1 LTICH
6 PPHKHDKAAFKPSV
20 RLFSI
25 TAKVRFRGFESNEKV
40 TPMITTDG
48 NNAVASVAYR
58 TNEVIAIYP
67 ITPSSTMAEQADAWS
82 GDGRQNIWGDIP
94 RVVEMQ
100 SEGGAIAT
108 VHGALQTGALSTSFT
123 SSQGLLLMIP
133 TLYKL
138 AGELTPFVLHV
149 AARTVATHAL
159 SIFGDHSDVMAVRQT
174 GCAMLCAGSV
184 QEAQDFALISQTAT
198 LNARVPFIH
207 FFDGFRTSHEINK
220 IVPLSDDTLRQMLPQ
235 AAIDAH
241 RSRALSPDHPVVRGT
256 SANPDTYFQSR
267 EATNPWYDATGQHV
281 IDAMA
286 AFAALTG
293 RHYRPFDYYGHPQ
306 AERVVVVMGS
316 AAGTC
321 EEVIDTLLARGEK
334 VGVLKVRLFRPFSA
348 KYLLDALPDSVRSV
362 AVLDRTKEPG
372 ALAEPLYLDVM
383 TALAEAYSRGE
394 RATLPRVIGGRY
406 GLSSKEFGPDCAL
419 AVFRELAQPQPR
431 PRFTVGIFDDV
442 TGLSLPLSDEILPQ
456 RASLEAL
463 FYGLGSDG
471 SVSATKN
478 NIKIIGNATPLYAQG
493 YFVYDSKK
501 AGGLTVSHLR
511 VSEQPINSA
520 YLVSRADFVGCH
532 QLQFIDKYQM
542 VERLKPGGTFLLNTP
557 YGADEVW
564 SRLPQE
570 VQALLHQRQA
580 RFYIINAAKLA
591 RECRLGAR
599 INTVMQMAFFHLTQ
613 ILPSDVALQQL
624 QDAIARSYSSKG
636 QEIVERNWQALGAT
650 RAALTEIPLQPV
662 DVSSPMR
669 PPVVS
674 DAAPDFVKT
683 VTAAMLAG
691 LGDALPVSAFPPDGT
706 WPVGTTQWE
715 KRNIAEAIPIWQ
727 PDLCTQCNHCVAA
740 CPHSAIRA
748 KVVQPAEMEHAPAS
762 LQSLDVKARDMRGQK
777 YVLQVAPEDCT
788 GCNLCVEVCPAKDRQ
803 NPEIKAINMASRL
816 DNLTAEKDN
825 YDFFLQLP
833 EIDPAQLERIDIR
846 TSQLITPLFEYSG
859 ACSGCGETP
868 YIKLLTQL
876 YGDRLLIANATG
888 CSSIYGGNLPT
899 TPYTTNAEG
908 RGPAW
913 ANSLFEDNAEFGLG
927 FRLTVDQHRARVL
940 RLLNALAPQLPERLV
955 NALQMGDVAPEPR
968 RKQIAELRTLLAN
981 LEGEDARQLAAG
993 ADYLV
998 DKSIWLIGGDGWAYD
1013 IGFGGLD
1020 HVLSL
1025 TENVNVLVLD
1035 TQCYSNTGG
1044 QQSKATPLGAVT
1056 KFGEHGKRKAR
1067 KDLGVSMMMYGHVYV
1082 AQISL
1087 GAQLNQTV
1095 KAIQE
1100 AEAYPGPSLI
1110 IAYSPCEEHGYDLAL
1125 SHDQMKQLT
1134 ATGFW
1139 PLYRFDPRRSAEGK
1153 AALALDSRPPNSSLS
1168 ETLLKEQRFRRLN
1181 AQQPEVASALYQAAE
1196 KELQEKYDFLSLLA
1210 GKAEKSAAE

>member
-1 LTICH
+1 
-6 PPHKHDKAAFKPSV
+6 
-20 RLFSI
+20 
-25 TAKVRFRGFESNEKV
+25 
-40 TPMITTDG
+40 MITTDG

-67 ITPSSTMAEQADAWS
+67 ITPSSTMAEIAGAWS
-82 GDGRQNIWGDIP
+82 GDGKKNLWGDVP
-94 RVVEMQ
+94 TVMEMQ
-100 SEGGAIAT
+100 SEAGAIST

-174 GCAMLCAGSV
+174 GCALLSAASV
-184 QEAQDFALISQTAT
+184 QEAQDFALISQVAS
-198 LNARVPFIH
+198 LNSRVPFIH

-220 IVPLSDDTLRQMLPQ
+220 IAPLSDDTLQQMLPQ
-235 AAIDAH
+235 AQIDAH
-241 RSRALSPDHPVVRGT
+241 RARALTPDRPVIRGT

-267 EATNPWYDATGQHV
+267 EATNPYYDATCQHV
-281 IDAMA
+281 IDAME
-286 AFAALTG
+286 AFSALTG
-293 RHYRPFDYYGHPQ
+293 RAYKPFEYVGHPE
-306 AERVVVVMGS
+306 AERVIVLMGS
-316 AAGTC
+316 GIGTC
-321 EEVIDTLLARGEK
+321 EEVIETLIERGEK
-334 VGVLKVRLFRPFSA
+334 VGVLKVRLYRPFSA
-348 KYLLDALPDSVRSV
+348 KHMLDVLPQSVKTL
-362 AVLDRTKEPG
+362 AVMDRTKEPG
-372 ALAEPLYLDVM
+372 SLAEPLYLDVM

-394 RATLPRVIGGRY
+394 RDSLPKVIGGRY
-406 GLSSKEFGPDCAL
+406 GLSSKEFGPDCVL
-419 AVFRELAQPQPR
+419 SIFDELALSQPR
-431 PRFTVGIFDDV
+431 PRFTVGIYDDV
-442 TGLSLPLSDEILPQ
+442 TGLSLPVNDEQLPQ
-456 RASLEAL
+456 HATLEAL

-478 NIKIIGNATPLYAQG
+478 NIKIIGNSTPLFAQG

-511 VSEQPINSA
+511 VSPQPIKSA
-520 YLVSRADFVGCH
+520 YLVSHAHFVACH
-532 QLQFIDKYQM
+532 QWQFIDLYQM
-542 VERLKPGGTFLLNTP
+542 AERLRPGGIFLLNTP
-557 YGADEVW
+557 FSAQEVW
-564 SRLPQE
+564 ERLPLE
-570 VQALLHQRQA
+570 VQSSLHKNNA
-580 RFYIINAAKLA
+580 RFYIINAAKIA
-591 RECRLGAR
+591 RECQLGAR

-613 ILPSDVALQQL
+613 ILPGDQALKEL
-624 QDAIARSYSSKG
+624 QGAIARSYSSKG
-636 QEIVERNWQALGAT
+636 EELVMRNWQALGAT
-650 RAALTEIPLQPV
+650 LEELVEVPLQAIPEK
-662 DVSSPMR
+662 PRKR
-669 PPVVS
+669 PPIVS

-706 WPVGTTQWE
+706 WPTGTTQWE
-715 KRNIAEAIPIWQ
+715 KRNIAEEVPIWQ

-748 KVVQPAEMEHAPAS
+748 KVVQPEAMEGAPSA
-762 LQSLDVKARDMRGQK
+762 LQSLDVKSRDMRGQK

-803 NPEIKAINMASRL
+803 NPEIKAINMADRIEHL
-816 DNLTAEKDN
+816 EEEKAN
-825 YDFFLQLP
+825 YDFFLKLP
-833 EIDPAQLERIDIR
+833 EIEASQLERIDIR

-888 CSSIYGGNLPT
+888 CSSIYGGNLPS

-927 FRLTVDQHRARVL
+927 FRLTVDQHRRRVT
-940 RLLNALAPQLPERLV
+940 RLIDSLSEHIP
-955 NALQMGDVAPEPR
+955 
-968 RKQIAELRTLLAN
+968 AELLGGLRDETSTPEVKRQHVTELRKILA
-981 LEGEDARQLAAG
+981 EIDSPDAHQLATD

-1056 KFGEHGKRKAR
+1056 KFAEQGKRKSR

-1139 PLYRFDPRRSAEGK
+1139 PLYRFDPRRVEEGK
-1153 AALALDSRPPNSSLS
+1153 AALALDSRPPNSNLT
-1168 ETLLKEQRFRRLN
+1168 ETLNNEQRFRRLN
-1181 AQQPEVASALYQAAE
+1181 AQQPEVATQLYAAAE
-1196 KELQEKYDFLSLLA
+1196 QELQEKYEFLELLA
-1210 GKAEKSAAE
+1210 GKRTNGESE

>member
-1 LTICH
+1 
-6 PPHKHDKAAFKPSV
+6 
-20 RLFSI
+20 
-25 TAKVRFRGFESNEKV
+25 
-40 TPMITTDG
+40 MITIDG
-48 NNAVASVAYR
+48 NGAVASVAFR
-58 TNEVIAIYP
+58 ASEVIAIYP
-67 ITPSSTMAEQADAWS
+67 ITPSSTMAEQADDWS
-82 GDGRQNIWGDIP
+82 GNGVKNVWGDVP

-100 SEGGAIAT
+100 SEAGAIGT

-138 AGELTPFVLHV
+138 AGQLTPFVLHV

-184 QEAQDFALISQTAT
+184 QEAQDFALISHIAT
-198 LNARVPFIH
+198 LKSRVPFIH

-220 IVPLSDDTLRQMLPQ
+220 IVPLSNETMLSLLPQ
-235 AAIDAH
+235 DAIDAH
-241 RSRALSPDHPVVRGT
+241 RARALNPEHPVIRGT

-267 EATNPWYDATGQHV
+267 EATNPWYNAVYEHVQQTMNDFAAATGRQYH
-281 IDAMA
+281 
-286 AFAALTG
+286 
-293 RHYRPFDYYGHPQ
+293 PFDYYGHPQ
-306 AERVVVVMGS
+306 AERVIVLMGS
-316 AAGTC
+316 AIGTC
-321 EEVIDTLLARGEK
+321 EEVVDDLLTRGEK
-334 VGVLKVRLFRPFSA
+334 VGVLKVRLYRPFNASA
-348 KYLLDALPDSVRSV
+348 MLEALPQSVRQV

-383 TALAEAYSRGE
+383 TALAEAFSRGE
-394 RATLPRVIGGRY
+394 RETLPRVIGGRY
-406 GLSSKEFGPDCAL
+406 GLSSKEFGPDCVL
-419 AVFRELAQPQPR
+419 AVFEELRQAKPK
-431 PRFTVGIFDDV
+431 PRFTVGIYDDV
-442 TGLSLPLSDEILPQ
+442 TNLSLPLPENTLPSH
-456 RASLEAL
+456 AKLEAL

-478 NIKIIGNATPLYAQG
+478 NIKIIGNATPWYAQG

-511 VSEQPINSA
+511 VSEKPINSA
-520 YLVSRADFVGCH
+520 YLVDKADFVGCH
-532 QLQFIDKYQM
+532 QLQFIDKYRMAEQ
-542 VERLKPGGTFLLNTP
+542 LKPGGIFLLNTP
-557 YGADEVW
+557 YSAEDVW
-564 SRLPQE
+564 DRLPQE
-570 VQALLHQRQA
+570 VQAELNKKQA
-580 RFYIINAAKLA
+580 RLFIINAQKIA
-591 RECRLGAR
+591 RECQLGAR
-599 INTVMQMAFFHLTQ
+599 INTVMQMAFFHLTG
-613 ILPSDVALQQL
+613 ILPGDSALQQL
-624 QDAIARSYSSKG
+624 QGAIAKSYSSKG
-636 QEIVERNWQALGAT
+636 QELVERNWQAL
-650 RAALTEIPLQPV
+650 ALARESLFAVPLQPV
-662 DVSSPMR
+662 NSQSACR
-669 PPVVS
+669 PPVVA

-691 LGDALPVSAFPPDGT
+691 LGDALPVSALPPDGT
-706 WPVGTTQWE
+706 WPLGTTRWE
-715 KRNIAEAIPIWQ
+715 KRNIAEEIPIWK
-727 PDLCTQCNHCVAA
+727 PELCTQCNHCVAA

-748 KVVQPAEMEHAPAS
+748 KVVSPEALEAAPDA
-762 LQSLDVKARDMRGQK
+762 LQSLDVKSRDMRGQK

-803 NPEIKAINMASRL
+803 DPDIKAINMMSRL
-816 DNLTAEKDN
+816 EHVEEEKVN

-833 EIDPAQLERIDIR
+833 EIDRNQLERIDIR
-846 TSQLITPLFEYSG
+846 TSQLISPLFEYSG

-888 CSSIYGGNLPT
+888 CSSIYGGNLPS
-899 TPYTTNAEG
+899 TPYTTDANG

-927 FRLTVDQHRARVL
+927 FRLTVDQHRARVM
-940 RLLNALAPQLPERLV
+940 RLLDQSADKIP
-955 NALQMGDVAPEPR
+955 
-968 RKQIAELRTLLAN
+968 AELHAELHSDATPEVRREQVARLRQHLAD
-981 LEGEDARQLAAG
+981 ETSADARQLLTD
-993 ADYLV
+993 ADALV
-998 DKSIWLIGGDGWAYD
+998 EKSIWLIGGDGWAYD

-1025 TENVNVLVLD
+1025 TENVNILVLD

-1044 QQSKATPLGAVT
+1044 QASKATPLGAVT

-1125 SHDQMKQLT
+1125 SHDQMRQLT

-1139 PLYRFDPRRSAEGK
+1139 PLYRFDPRRADEGK
-1153 AALALDSRPPNSSLS
+1153 LPLALDSRPPSDALA
-1168 ETLLKEQRFRRLN
+1168 ETLLNEQRFRRLN
-1181 AQQPEVASALYQAAE
+1181 AQQPDVAEQLWKDAAAD
-1196 KELQEKYDFLSLLA
+1196 LQKRYDFLAQMA
-1210 GKAEKSAAE
+1210 GKAD

>member
-1 LTICH
+1 
-6 PPHKHDKAAFKPSV
+6 
-20 RLFSI
+20 
-25 TAKVRFRGFESNEKV
+25 
-40 TPMITTDG
+40 M
-48 NNAVASVAYR
+48 
-58 TNEVIAIYP
+58 
-67 ITPSSTMAEQADAWS
+67 
-82 GDGRQNIWGDIP
+82 
-94 RVVEMQ
+94 
-100 SEGGAIAT
+100 
-108 VHGALQTGALSTSFT
+108 
-123 SSQGLLLMIP
+123 
-133 TLYKL
+133 
-138 AGELTPFVLHV
+138 
-149 AARTVATHAL
+149 
-159 SIFGDHSDVMAVRQT
+159 
-174 GCAMLCAGSV
+174 
-184 QEAQDFALISQTAT
+184 
-198 LNARVPFIH
+198 
-207 FFDGFRTSHEINK
+207 
-220 IVPLSDDTLRQMLPQ
+220 
-235 AAIDAH
+235 
-241 RSRALSPDHPVVRGT
+241 
-256 SANPDTYFQSR
+256 
-267 EATNPWYDATGQHV
+267 
-281 IDAMA
+281 
-286 AFAALTG
+286 
-293 RHYRPFDYYGHPQ
+293 
-306 AERVVVVMGS
+306 
-316 AAGTC
+316 
-321 EEVIDTLLARGEK
+321 
-334 VGVLKVRLFRPFSA
+334 
-348 KYLLDALPDSVRSV
+348 
-362 AVLDRTKEPG
+362 
-372 ALAEPLYLDVM
+372 
-383 TALAEAYSRGE
+383 
-394 RATLPRVIGGRY
+394 IGGRY

-442 TGLSLPLSDEILPQ
+442 SGLSLPLSDETLPP

-478 NIKIIGNATPLYAQG
+478 NIKIIGNGTPLYAQG

-520 YLVSRADFVGCH
+520 YLVSHADFVGCH

-542 VERLKPGGTFLLNTP
+542 VERLKPGGIFLLNTP
-557 YGADEVW
+557 YGAEEAW

-570 VQALLHQRQA
+570 VQALLNQRQA
-580 RFYIINAAKLA
+580 RFYIINAARLA
-591 RECRLGAR
+591 RECQLGAR

-613 ILPSDVALQQL
+613 ILPSEVALQQL
-624 QDAIARSYSSKG
+624 QDAISRSYSSKG

-650 RAALTEIPLQPV
+650 RSALVEIPRRPV
-662 DVSSPMR
+662 DAASPMR

-715 KRNIAEAIPIWQ
+715 KRNIAEQIPIWR

-748 KVVQPAEMEHAPAS
+748 KVVPPGAMEQAPAS

-816 DNLTAEKDN
+816 DNLDAEKAH

-833 EIDPAQLERIDIR
+833 EIDPAQMERIDIR

-927 FRLTVDQHRARVL
+927 FRLTVDQHRIRVL
-940 RLLNALAPQLPERLV
+940 RLLNTLAPQLPEQLV
-955 NALQMGDVAPEPR
+955 NALQMTDIAPEPR
-968 RKQIAELRTLLAN
+968 RQQIAELRTRLALLD
-981 LEGEDARQLAAG
+981 GDDARQLATD

-1067 KDLGVSMMMYGHVYV
+1067 KDLGVSMMMYGHIYV

-1100 AEAYPGPSLI
+1100 AEAIRG
-1110 IAYSPCEEHGYDLAL
+1110 
-1125 SHDQMKQLT
+1125 
-1134 ATGFW
+1134 
-1139 PLYRFDPRRSAEGK
+1139 RR
-1153 AALALDSRPPNSSLS
+1153 
-1168 ETLLKEQRFRRLN
+1168 
-1181 AQQPEVASALYQAAE
+1181 
-1196 KELQEKYDFLSLLA
+1196 
-1210 GKAEKSAAE
+1210 

>member
-1 LTICH
+1 
-6 PPHKHDKAAFKPSV
+6 
-20 RLFSI
+20 
-25 TAKVRFRGFESNEKV
+25 
-40 TPMITTDG
+40 MITTDG

-58 TNEVIAIYP
+58 TSEVIAIYP

-82 GDGRQNIWGDIP
+82 GDGRPNIWGDVP
-94 RVVEMQ
+94 RVMEMQ

-159 SIFGDHSDVMAVRQT
+159 SIFGDHSDVMAIRQT
-174 GCAMLCAGSV
+174 GCAMLCASSV
-184 QEAQDFALISQTAT
+184 QEAQDFALISQTAS
-198 LNARVPFIH
+198 LNSRLPFIH

-235 AAIDAH
+235 EAIDAH

-267 EATNPWYDATGQHV
+267 EATNPWYDSACQHV
-281 IDAMA
+281 IDAMDK
-286 AFAALTG
+286 FAQVTG
-293 RHYRPFDYYGHPQ
+293 RAYQPFEYYGHPQ
-306 AERVVVVMGS
+306 AERVVILMGS
-316 AAGTC
+316 AIGTC
-321 EEVIDTLLARGEK
+321 EEAIDALLTRGEK

-348 KYLLDALPDSVRSV
+348 RHLLSVLPESARKI

-383 TALAEAYSRGE
+383 TALAEAFSRGE
-394 RATLPRVIGGRY
+394 RADMPMVIGGRY

-419 AVFRELAQPQPR
+419 AVFNELQLARPR

-442 TGLSLPLSDEILPQ
+442 TGLSLPLSEETLPP

-478 NIKIIGNATPLYAQG
+478 NIKIIGNSTPMYAQG

-532 QLQFIDKYQM
+532 QLQFIDTYQM
-542 VERLKPGGTFLLNTP
+542 AERLKPGGIFLLNTP
-557 YGADEVW
+557 YGADEAW

-570 VQALLHQRQA
+570 VQAVLQQRQA

-591 RECRLGAR
+591 RECQLGAR
-599 INTVMQMAFFHLTQ
+599 INTVMQMAFFQLTQ
-613 ILPSDVALQQL
+613 ILPGDVALQQL
-624 QDAIARSYSSKG
+624 RDAIARSYSSKG
-636 QEIVERNWQALGAT
+636 QEIVERNWQALDAT
-650 RAALTEIPLQPV
+650 LDALIEIPLQPINAG
-662 DVSSPMR
+662 SPLR

-715 KRNIAEAIPIWQ
+715 KRNIAETIPLWQ

-748 KVVQPAEMEHAPAS
+748 KVVQPQAMELAPAS

-788 GCNLCVEVCPAKDRQ
+788 GCKLCVEVCPAKDRQ
-803 NPEIKAINMASRL
+803 NPDIKAINMASRL
-816 DNLTAEKDN
+816 DNLEVEKQH

-833 EIDPAQLERIDIR
+833 EIDPAQIERIDIR
-846 TSQLITPLFEYSG
+846 TSQLISPLFEYSG

-927 FRLTVDQHRARVL
+927 FRLTVDQHRSRVL
-940 RLLNALAPQLPERLV
+940 RLLNTLAPQLPEPLV
-955 NALQMGDVAPEPR
+955 NALQMIDVAPEPR
-968 RKQIAELRTLLAN
+968 RRQIAELRGLLTQI
-981 LEGEDARQLAAG
+981 EGNDARQLATD

-1139 PLYRFDPRRSAEGK
+1139 PLYRFDPRRADQGK
-1153 AALALDSRPPNSSLS
+1153 PALALDSRPPNSELT

-1181 AQQPEVASALYQAAE
+1181 SQQPEVASALYQAAE
-1196 KELQEKYDFLSLLA
+1196 KELKEKYDFLSMLA
-1210 GKAEKSAAE
+1210 GKTEQSSAE

>member
-1 LTICH
+1 
-6 PPHKHDKAAFKPSV
+6 
-20 RLFSI
+20 
-25 TAKVRFRGFESNEKV
+25 
-40 TPMITTDG
+40 MITTDG
-48 NNAVASVAYR
+48 NNAVASVAFR
-58 TNEVIAIYP
+58 ASEVIAIYP
-67 ITPSSTMAEQADAWS
+67 ITPSSTMAEQADSWS
-82 GDGRQNIWGDIP
+82 GDGRRNIWGDIP

-108 VHGALQTGALSTSFT
+108 VHGALQTGALATSFT

-133 TLYKL
+133 NLYKV
-138 AGELTPFVLHV
+138 AGQLIPFVLHV

-174 GCAMLCAGSV
+174 GCAMLCANSV
-184 QEAQDFALISQTAT
+184 QEAQDFALISHIAT
-198 LNARVPFIH
+198 LNSRVPFIH

-220 IVPLSDDTLRQMLPQ
+220 IVPLSDDTIKSLMPQ
-235 AAIDAH
+235 DAIDAH
-241 RSRALSPDHPVVRGT
+241 RARALTPDHPVIRGT

-267 EATNPWYDATGQHV
+267 EATNPYYQETYQHV
-281 IDAMA
+281 ANAMQ
-286 AFAALTG
+286 AFGEVTG
-293 RHYRPFDYYGHPQ
+293 RHYQPFEYYGHPE
-306 AERVVVVMGS
+306 AERVVILMGS
-316 AAGTC
+316 AIGTC
-321 EEVIDTLLARGEK
+321 EEVVDTLLSRDEK

-348 KYLLDALPDSVRSV
+348 EHLLKVLPSTATRI

-383 TALAEAYSRGE
+383 TALAESFSRGE
-394 RATLPRVIGGRY
+394 RNTLPRVIGGRY

-419 AVFRELAQPQPR
+419 AVFNELKLDNPR

-442 TGLSLPLSDEILPQ
+442 TGLSLPLSDELLPQ
-456 RASLEAL
+456 RTRLEAL

-471 SVSATKN
+471 TVSATKN
-478 NIKIIGNATPLYAQG
+478 NIKIIGNSTPLYAQG

-511 VSEQPINSA
+511 VSDNPINSA
-520 YLVSRADFVGCH
+520 YLISQADFIGCH
-532 QLQFIDKYQM
+532 QWQFIEKYQM
-542 VERLKPGGTFLLNTP
+542 VERLKPGGVFLINTP
-557 YGADEVW
+557 YSADEIW
-564 SRLPQE
+564 HNLPKD

-580 RFYIINAAKLA
+580 KVYIINAAKIA
-591 RECRLGAR
+591 RECKLGAR
-599 INTVMQMAFFHLTQ
+599 INTVMQMAFFHLTNV
-613 ILPSDVALQQL
+613 LPSDDALKLL
-624 QDAIARSYSSKG
+624 QDAITRSYSSKG
-636 QEIVERNWQALGAT
+636 NEIVERNWQALAVSRT
-650 RAALTEIPLQPV
+650 ALTAIPLQPI
-662 DVSSPMR
+662 DDTSAMR

-674 DAAPDFVKT
+674 DEAPDFVKT

-706 WPVGTTQWE
+706 WPTGTTRWE
-715 KRNIAEAIPIWQ
+715 KRNIAEEIPIWEA
-727 PDLCTQCNHCVAA
+727 PLCTQCNHCVAA

-748 KVVQPAEMEHAPAS
+748 KVVSPDEMENAPES
-762 LQSLDVKARDMRGQK
+762 LNSLDVKARDMRGQK

-803 NPEIKAINMASRL
+803 NPEIKAINMKPRL
-816 DNLTAEKDN
+816 EHLAEEKAN
-825 YDFFLQLP
+825 FDFFLELP
-833 EIDPAQLERIDIR
+833 EIERSKIERIDIR
-846 TSQLITPLFEYSG
+846 TSQLISPLFEYSG

-899 TPYTTNAEG
+899 TPYTTNADG

-927 FRLTVDQHRARVL
+927 FRLTIDQHRQRVN
-940 RLLNALAPQLPERLV
+940 RLLDSLAEQLPPELLNELHQPDLPIEERRIQV
-955 NALQMGDVAPEPR
+955 E
-968 RKQIAELRTLLAN
+968 KLRTELQKIDS
-981 LEGEDARQLAAG
+981 GDARQLITD

-998 DKSIWLIGGDGWAYD
+998 DKSVWLIGGDGWAYD

-1025 TENVNVLVLD
+1025 TENINVLVLD

-1110 IAYSPCEEHGYDLAL
+1110 IAYSPCEEHGYDLAY
-1125 SHDQMKQLT
+1125 SHEQMKQLT

-1139 PLYRFDPRRSAEGK
+1139 PLYRFDPRRSDEGK
-1153 AALALDSRPPNSSLS
+1153 LPLALDSRPPSIDLAD
-1168 ETLLKEQRFRRLN
+1168 TLLKEQRFRRLN
-1181 AQQPEVASALYQAAE
+1181 TQEPEVAQQLYRDAAADLKKRFE
-1196 KELQEKYDFLSLLA
+1196 FLSQMA
-1210 GKAEKSAAE
+1210 GKPITDSDE

>member
-1 LTICH
+1 
-6 PPHKHDKAAFKPSV
+6 
-20 RLFSI
+20 
-25 TAKVRFRGFESNEKV
+25 
-40 TPMITTDG
+40 MITTDG
-48 NNAVASVAYR
+48 NGAVASVAFR
-58 TNEVIAIYP
+58 ASEVIAIYP
-67 ITPSSTMAEQADAWS
+67 ITPSSTMAEQADAWA
-82 GDGRQNIWGDIP
+82 GNGLKNVWGDTP

-100 SEGGAIAT
+100 SEAGAIAA

-138 AGELTPFVLHV
+138 AGQLTPFVLHV

-174 GCAMLCAGSV
+174 GCALLAAGSV
-184 QEAQDFALISQTAT
+184 QEAQDFALISHMAT
-198 LNARVPFIH
+198 LKSRVPFIH

-220 IVPLSDDTLRQMLPQ
+220 ITPIADDTLLNLLPQ
-235 AAIDAH
+235 ADIDAH
-241 RSRALSPDHPVVRGT
+241 RARALNPEHPAIRGT

-267 EATNPWYDATGQHV
+267 EATNPWYDAVYSHV
-281 IDAMA
+281 EQAMDD
-286 AFAALTG
+286 FAAATG
-293 RHYRPFDYYGHPQ
+293 RRYRPFEYYGHPQ
-306 AERVVVVMGS
+306 AERVIVLMGS
-316 AAGTC
+316 AIGTC
-321 EEVIDTLLARGEK
+321 EEVVDELLIRGEK
-334 VGVLKVRLFRPFSA
+334 VGVLKVRLYRPFSA
-348 KYLLDALPDSVRSV
+348 AHLLQALPASAKSV

-383 TALAEAYSRGE
+383 AALAEAVSRGE
-394 RATLPRVIGGRY
+394 RDALPKVIGGRY
-406 GLSSKEFGPDCAL
+406 GLSSKEFGPECAL
-419 AVFRELAQPQPR
+419 AVFKELAAAQPK
-431 PRFTVGIFDDV
+431 PRFTVGIYDDV
-442 TGLSLPLSDEILPQ
+442 THLSLPLPENTLPSTA
-456 RASLEAL
+456 RLEAL

-478 NIKIIGNATPLYAQG
+478 NIKIIGNATPWYAQG

-511 VSEQPINSA
+511 VSEQPIRSA
-520 YLVSRADFVGCH
+520 YLVSQADFVGCH

-542 VERLKPGGTFLLNTP
+542 AERLKPGGTFLLNTP
-557 YGADEVW
+557 YSADEVW

-570 VQALLHQRQA
+570 VQATLNQKQA
-580 RFYIINAAKLA
+580 RFFVVNAAKIA
-591 RECRLGAR
+591 RECGLGAR
-599 INTVMQMAFFHLTQ
+599 INTVMQMAFFELTQ
-613 ILPSDVALQQL
+613 VLPDGSALTALQN
-624 QDAIARSYSSKG
+624 AIANSYSSKG
-636 QEIVERNWQALGAT
+636 QELVERNWQAL
-650 RAALTEIPLQPV
+650 ALARESLAEVALRPV
-662 DVSSPMR
+662 DVASHPR
-669 PPVVS
+669 PPIVS

-691 LGDALPVSAFPPDGT
+691 LGDALPVSALPPDGT
-706 WPVGTTQWE
+706 WPVGTTRWE
-715 KRNIAEAIPIWQ
+715 KRNIAEAIPVWKEA
-727 PDLCTQCNHCVAA
+727 LCTQCNHCVAA

-748 KVVQPAEMEHAPAS
+748 KVVAPEAMADAPAS
-762 LQSLDVKARDMRGQK
+762 LHALDVKSRDMRGQK

-803 NPEIKAINMASRL
+803 NPDIKAINMLSRL
-816 DNLTAEKDN
+816 EHVEEEMVN
-825 YDFFLQLP
+825 YDYFLALP
-833 EIDPAQLERIDIR
+833 EMERSALERIDIR
-846 TSQLITPLFEYSG
+846 TSQLLTPLFEYSG

-876 YGDRLLIANATG
+876 YGDRMLIANATG
-888 CSSIYGGNLPT
+888 CSSIYGGNLPS
-899 TPYTTNAEG
+899 TPYTTDASG

-927 FRLTVDQHRARVL
+927 FRLSVDQHRRRAM
-940 RLLNALAPQLPERLV
+940 RLLERFADRLP
-955 NALQMGDVAPEPR
+955 
-968 RKQIAELRTLLAN
+968 AELNDALRAEATPELRREQVAALRQHLAGVKGAEELLT
-981 LEGEDARQLAAG
+981 DADA
-993 ADYLV
+993 LV
-998 DKSIWLIGGDGWAYD
+998 EKSIWLIGGDGWAYD

-1020 HVLSL
+1020 HVMSL
-1025 TENVNVLVLD
+1025 TENVNILVLD

-1044 QQSKATPLGAVT
+1044 QASKATPLGAVT

-1125 SHDQMKQLT
+1125 SHDQMRQLT

-1139 PLYRFDPRRSAEGK
+1139 PLFRFDPRREEEGK
-1153 AALALDSRPPNSSLS
+1153 VPMVLDSRPPSDALAD
-1168 ETLLKEQRFRRLN
+1168 TLMKEQRFRRLN
-1181 AQQPEVASALYQAAE
+1181 AQQPEVAEQLWKDAAQD
-1196 KELQEKYDFLSLLA
+1196 LQKRYDFLALLA
-1210 GKAEKSAAE
+1210 GKAEKAAAD

>member
-1 LTICH
+1 
-6 PPHKHDKAAFKPSV
+6 
-20 RLFSI
+20 
-25 TAKVRFRGFESNEKV
+25 
-40 TPMITTDG
+40 MITIDG
-48 NNAVASVAYR
+48 NGAVASVAFR
-58 TNEVIAIYP
+58 ASEVIAIYP
-67 ITPSSTMAEQADAWS
+67 ITPSSTMAEQADDWS
-82 GDGRQNIWGDIP
+82 GNGVKNVWGDVP

-100 SEGGAIAT
+100 SEAGAIGT

-138 AGELTPFVLHV
+138 AGQLTPFVLHV

-184 QEAQDFALISQTAT
+184 QEAQDFALISHIAT
-198 LNARVPFIH
+198 LKSRVPFIH

-220 IVPLSDDTLRQMLPQ
+220 IVPLSNETMLSLLPQ
-235 AAIDAH
+235 DAIDAH
-241 RSRALSPDHPVVRGT
+241 RARALNPEHPVIRGT

-267 EATNPWYDATGQHV
+267 EATNPWYNAVYEHVQQTMNDFAAATGRQYH
-281 IDAMA
+281 
-286 AFAALTG
+286 
-293 RHYRPFDYYGHPQ
+293 PFDYYGHPQ
-306 AERVVVVMGS
+306 AERVIVLMGS
-316 AAGTC
+316 AIGTC
-321 EEVIDTLLARGEK
+321 EEVVDDLLTRGEK
-334 VGVLKVRLFRPFSA
+334 VGVLKVRLYRPFNASA
-348 KYLLDALPDSVRSV
+348 MLEALPQSVRQV

-383 TALAEAYSRGE
+383 TALAEAFSRGE
-394 RATLPRVIGGRY
+394 RETLPRVIGGRY
-406 GLSSKEFGPDCAL
+406 GLSSKEFGPDCVL
-419 AVFRELAQPQPR
+419 AVFEELRQAKPK
-431 PRFTVGIFDDV
+431 PRFTVGIYDDV
-442 TGLSLPLSDEILPQ
+442 TNLSLPLPENTLPSH
-456 RASLEAL
+456 AKLEAL

-478 NIKIIGNATPLYAQG
+478 NIKIIGNATPWYAQG

-511 VSEQPINSA
+511 VSEKPINSA
-520 YLVSRADFVGCH
+520 YLVDKADFVGCH
-532 QLQFIDKYQM
+532 QLQFIDKYRMAEQ
-542 VERLKPGGTFLLNTP
+542 LKPGGIFLLNTP
-557 YGADEVW
+557 YSAEDVW
-564 SRLPQE
+564 DRLPQE
-570 VQALLHQRQA
+570 VQAELNKKQA
-580 RFYIINAAKLA
+580 RLFIINAQKIA
-591 RECRLGAR
+591 RECQLGAR
-599 INTVMQMAFFHLTQ
+599 INTVMQMAFFHLTG
-613 ILPSDVALQQL
+613 ILPGDSALQQL
-624 QDAIARSYSSKG
+624 QGAIAKSYSSKG
-636 QEIVERNWQALGAT
+636 QELVERNWQAL
-650 RAALTEIPLQPV
+650 ALARESLFAVPLQPV
-662 DVSSPMR
+662 NGQSACR
-669 PPVVS
+669 PPVVA

-691 LGDALPVSAFPPDGT
+691 LGDALPVSALPPDGT
-706 WPVGTTQWE
+706 WPLGTTRWE
-715 KRNIAEAIPIWQ
+715 KRNIAEEIPIWK
-727 PDLCTQCNHCVAA
+727 PELCTQCNHCVAA

-748 KVVQPAEMEHAPAS
+748 KVVSPEALEAAPDA
-762 LQSLDVKARDMRGQK
+762 LQSLDVKSRDMRGQK

-803 NPEIKAINMASRL
+803 DPDIKAINMMSRL
-816 DNLTAEKDN
+816 EHVEEEKVN

-833 EIDPAQLERIDIR
+833 EIDRNQLERIDIR
-846 TSQLITPLFEYSG
+846 TSQLISPLFEYSG

-888 CSSIYGGNLPT
+888 CSSIYGGNLPS
-899 TPYTTNAEG
+899 TPYTTDANG

-927 FRLTVDQHRARVL
+927 FRLTVDQHRARVM
-940 RLLNALAPQLPERLV
+940 RLLDQFADKIP
-955 NALQMGDVAPEPR
+955 
-968 RKQIAELRTLLAN
+968 AELHAELHSDATPEVRREQVARLRQHLAN
-981 LEGEDARQLAAG
+981 ETSADARQLLTD
-993 ADYLV
+993 ADALV
-998 DKSIWLIGGDGWAYD
+998 EKSIWLIGGDGWAYD

-1025 TENVNVLVLD
+1025 TENVNILVLD

-1044 QQSKATPLGAVT
+1044 QASKATPLGAVT

-1100 AEAYPGPSLI
+1100 AETYPGPSLI

-1125 SHDQMKQLT
+1125 SHDQMRQLT

-1139 PLYRFDPRRSAEGK
+1139 PLYRFDPRRADEGK
-1153 AALALDSRPPNSSLS
+1153 LPLALDSRPPSDALA
-1168 ETLLKEQRFRRLN
+1168 ETLLNEQRFRRLN
-1181 AQQPEVASALYQAAE
+1181 AQQPDVAEQLWKDAAAD
-1196 KELQEKYDFLSLLA
+1196 LQKRYDFLAQMA
-1210 GKAEKSAAE
+1210 GKAD

>member
-1 LTICH
+1 
-6 PPHKHDKAAFKPSV
+6 
-20 RLFSI
+20 
-25 TAKVRFRGFESNEKV
+25 
-40 TPMITTDG
+40 MITTDG

-82 GDGRQNIWGDIP
+82 GDRRKNIWGDVP

-174 GCAMLCAGSV
+174 GCAMLCASSV
-184 QEAQDFALISQTAT
+184 QEAQDFALIAQTAT
-198 LNARVPFIH
+198 LNSRIPFIH

-220 IVPLSDDTLRQMLPQ
+220 IAPLSDDTLRQMLPQ
-235 AAIDAH
+235 KAIDAH
-241 RSRALSPDHPVVRGT
+241 RGRALSPERPVVRGT
-256 SANPDTYFQSR
+256 SANPDTYFQAR
-267 EATNPWYDATGQHV
+267 EATNPWYSQTREHV
-281 IDAMA
+281 GNAMQK
-286 AFAALTG
+286 FAELTG
-293 RHYRPFDYYGHPQ
+293 RHYQPFDYYGHPQ
-306 AERVVVVMGS
+306 AERVVVLMGS
-316 AAGTC
+316 AIGTC
-321 EEVIDTLLARGEK
+321 EEAIDILLARGEK
-334 VGVLKVRLFRPFSA
+334 VGMVKVRLYRPFYA
-348 KYLLDALPDSVRSV
+348 ADLLEALPVSARNI

-394 RATLPRVIGGRY
+394 RSALPRVIGGRY
-406 GLSSKEFGPDCAL
+406 GLSSKEFAPDCAL
-419 AVFRELAQPQPR
+419 AVFAELALTDPR
-431 PRFTVGIFDDV
+431 PRFTVGIFDDIS
-442 TGLSLPLSDEILPQ
+442 GLSLPIGEQQP
-456 RASLEAL
+456 ASHATLEAL

-478 NIKIIGNATPLYAQG
+478 NIKIIGNATPLFAQG

-511 VSEQPINSA
+511 VSERPINSA
-520 YLVSRADFVGCH
+520 YLVAQADFIGCH
-532 QLQFIDKYQM
+532 QAQFIDKYQM
-542 VERLKPGGTFLLNTP
+542 VERLKPGGIFLLNTP
-557 YGADEVW
+557 YDADEVW
-564 SRLPQE
+564 ARLPQE
-570 VQALLHQRQA
+570 VQALLCQRRA
-580 RFYIINAAKLA
+580 RFYIVNAARLA

-599 INTVMQMAFFHLTQ
+599 INTVMQMAFFQLTQ

-624 QDAIARSYSSKG
+624 QDAIAHSYASKG
-636 QEIVERNWQALGAT
+636 ADIVERNWQALAAT
-650 RAALTEIPLQPV
+650 RQALQEIPLQSV
-662 DVSSPMR
+662 DPHSAMR
-669 PPVVS
+669 PPVVA
-674 DAAPDFVKT
+674 DTAPDFVKT

-691 LGDALPVSAFPPDGT
+691 LGDSLPVSAFPPDGT
-706 WPVGTTQWE
+706 WPVGTTRWE
-715 KRNIAEAIPIWQ
+715 KRNIAEQVPIWQ
-727 PDLCTQCNHCVAA
+727 AELCTQCNHCVAA

-748 KVVQPAEMEHAPAS
+748 KVVTPESIADAPAG

-777 YVLQVAPEDCT
+777 YLLQVAPEDCT

-803 NPEIKAINMASRL
+803 DPSIKAINMASRL
-816 DNLTAEKDN
+816 DNLAVEKAN

-899 TPYTTNAEG
+899 TPYTTNAQG

-927 FRLTVDQHRARVL
+927 FRLTVDQHRQRVL
-940 RLLNALAPQLPERLV
+940 RLLETLAPRLPVELV
-955 NALQMGDVAPEPR
+955 NGLQLTDIAPEPR
-968 RKQIAELRTLLAN
+968 RQQIATLRSLLAN
-981 LEGEDARQLAAG
+981 IEGEDARQLACD

-1139 PLYRFDPRRSAEGK
+1139 PLYRFDPRRAEAGK
-1153 AALALDSRPPNSSLS
+1153 AALALDSRPPNSELS
-1168 ETLLKEQRFRRLN
+1168 ATLLKEQRFRRLN
-1181 AQQPEVASALYQAAE
+1181 SQQPEVADALYQEAE
-1196 KELQEKYDFLSLLA
+1196 QQLKAKYDFLSLLA
-1210 GKAEKSAAE
+1210 GKAEKSTAE

>member
-1 LTICH
+1 
-6 PPHKHDKAAFKPSV
+6 
-20 RLFSI
+20 
-25 TAKVRFRGFESNEKV
+25 
-40 TPMITTDG
+40 MITIDG
-48 NNAVASVAYR
+48 NGAVASVAFR
-58 TNEVIAIYP
+58 TSEVIAIYP
-67 ITPSSTMAEQADAWS
+67 ITPSSTMAEQADAWA
-82 GDGRQNIWGDIP
+82 GNGLKNVWGDTP

-100 SEGGAIAT
+100 SEAGAIAT

-138 AGELTPFVLHV
+138 AGQLTPFVLHV

-174 GCAMLCAGSV
+174 GCAMLCASSV
-184 QEAQDFALISQTAT
+184 QEAQDFALISHVAT
-198 LNARVPFIH
+198 LKSRVPFIH

-220 IVPLSDDTLRQMLPQ
+220 IVPLADDTIRSLMPQ
-235 AAIDAH
+235 AEIDAH
-241 RSRALSPDHPVVRGT
+241 RARALNPEHPVIRGT

-267 EATNPWYDATGQHV
+267 EATNPWYNAVYDHV
-281 IDAMA
+281 ETAMND
-286 AFAALTG
+286 FAQATG

-306 AERVVVVMGS
+306 AERVIVVMGS
-316 AAGTC
+316 AIGTC
-321 EEVIDTLLARGEK
+321 EEVVDELLTQGEK
-334 VGVLKVRLFRPFSA
+334 VGVLKVRLYRPFSA
-348 KYLLDALPDSVRSV
+348 KHLLAALPQSAKRI

-372 ALAEPLYLDVM
+372 AQAEPLYLDVM
-383 TALAEAYSRGE
+383 TALAEAFNAGE
-394 RATLPRVIGGRY
+394 RETLPRVIGGRY
-406 GLSSKEFGPDCAL
+406 GLSSKEFGPECAL
-419 AVFRELAQPQPR
+419 AVFTELKAQQPKA
-431 PRFTVGIFDDV
+431 RFTVGIYDDV
-442 TGLSLPLSDEILPQ
+442 THLSLPLPENTLPSHA
-456 RASLEAL
+456 RLEAL

-478 NIKIIGNATPLYAQG
+478 NIKIIGNATPFYAQG

-511 VSEQPINSA
+511 VSERPINSA
-520 YLVSRADFVGCH
+520 YLVNQADFVGCH

-542 VERLKPGGTFLLNTP
+542 AERLKPGGIFLINTP
-557 YGADEVW
+557 YAPDEVW
-564 SRLPQE
+564 RRLPQE
-570 VQALLHQRQA
+570 VQAVLNHKHA
-580 RFYIINAAKLA
+580 KVYVVNAAKIA
-591 RECRLGAR
+591 RECGLGAR

-613 ILPSDVALQQL
+613 ILPGDAALQAL
-624 QDAIARSYSSKG
+624 QAAIAKSYSSKG
-636 QEIVERNWQALGAT
+636 QELVERNWQAL
-650 RAALTEIPLQPV
+650 ALARESLFEVSREAVNPQSPL
-662 DVSSPMR
+662 R

-691 LGDALPVSAFPPDGT
+691 LGDALPVSALPPDGT
-706 WPVGTTQWE
+706 WPLGTTRWE
-715 KRNIAEAIPIWQ
+715 KRNIAEAIPIWK
-727 PDLCTQCNHCVAA
+727 PELCTQCNHCVAA

-748 KVVQPAEMEHAPAS
+748 KVVSPEAMSDAPAS
-762 LQSLDVKARDMRGQK
+762 LNSLDVKSRDMRGQK

-788 GCNLCVEVCPAKDRQ
+788 GCNLCVEVCPAKDRE
-803 NPEIKAINMASRL
+803 NPEVKAINMMSRL
-816 DNLTAEKDN
+816 EHVEEEKVH
-825 YDFFLQLP
+825 YDFFLSLP
-833 EIDPAQLERIDIR
+833 EIDRTALERIDIR

-888 CSSIYGGNLPT
+888 CSSIYGGNLPS
-899 TPYTTNAEG
+899 TPYTTDANG

-927 FRLTVDQHRARVL
+927 FRLTVDQHKARVM
-940 RLLNALAPQLPERLV
+940 RLLDKFADRLTPELNAQLRAEATPPVRREQV
-955 NALQMGDVAPEPR
+955 AALRQ
-968 RKQIAELRTLLAN
+968 QLAN
-981 LEGEDARQLAAG
+981 IDDVDAQQLLTD
-993 ADYLV
+993 ADALV
-998 DKSIWLIGGDGWAYD
+998 EKSIWLIGGDGWAYD

-1025 TENVNVLVLD
+1025 TENVNILVLD

-1044 QQSKATPLGAVT
+1044 QASKATPLGAVT

-1125 SHDQMKQLT
+1125 SHDQMRQLT

-1139 PLYRFDPRRSAEGK
+1139 PLYRFDPRRAEEGK
-1153 AALALDSRPPNSSLS
+1153 LPLALDSRPPSDALA
-1168 ETLLKEQRFRRLN
+1168 ETLLAEQRFRRLN
-1181 AQQPEVASALYQAAE
+1181 AQQPDVAEQLWKDAAAD
-1196 KELQEKYDFLSLLA
+1196 LQKRYDFLAQMA
-1210 GKAEKSAAE
+1210 GKAERTSTE

>member
-1 LTICH
+1 
-6 PPHKHDKAAFKPSV
+6 
-20 RLFSI
+20 
-25 TAKVRFRGFESNEKV
+25 
-40 TPMITTDG
+40 MITTDG

-58 TNEVIAIYP
+58 TSEVIAIYP

-82 GDGRQNIWGDIP
+82 GDGRPNIWGDVP
-94 RVVEMQ
+94 RVMEMQ

-159 SIFGDHSDVMAVRQT
+159 SIFGDHSDVMAIRQT
-174 GCAMLCAGSV
+174 GCAMLCASSV
-184 QEAQDFALISQTAT
+184 QEAQDFALISQTAS
-198 LNARVPFIH
+198 LNSRLPFIH

-235 AAIDAH
+235 EAIDAH

-267 EATNPWYDATGQHV
+267 EATNPWYDSACQHV
-281 IDAMA
+281 IDAMDK
-286 AFAALTG
+286 FAQVTG
-293 RHYRPFDYYGHPQ
+293 RAYQPFEYYGHPQ
-306 AERVVVVMGS
+306 AERVVILMGS
-316 AAGTC
+316 AIGTC
-321 EEVIDTLLARGEK
+321 EEAIDALLTRGEK

-348 KYLLDALPDSVRSV
+348 RHLLSVLPESARKI

-383 TALAEAYSRGE
+383 TALAEAFSRGE
-394 RATLPRVIGGRY
+394 RADMPMVIGGRY

-419 AVFRELAQPQPR
+419 AVFNELQLARPR

-442 TGLSLPLSDEILPQ
+442 TGLSLPLSEETLPP

-478 NIKIIGNATPLYAQG
+478 NIKIIGNSTPMYAQG

-532 QLQFIDKYQM
+532 QLQFIDTYQM
-542 VERLKPGGTFLLNTP
+542 AERLKPGGIFLLNTP
-557 YGADEVW
+557 YGADEAW

-570 VQALLHQRQA
+570 VQAVLQQRQA

-591 RECRLGAR
+591 RECQLGAR
-599 INTVMQMAFFHLTQ
+599 INTVMQMAFFQLTQ
-613 ILPSDVALQQL
+613 ILPGDVALQQL
-624 QDAIARSYSSKG
+624 RDAIARSYSSKG
-636 QEIVERNWQALGAT
+636 QEIVERNWQALDAT
-650 RAALTEIPLQPV
+650 LDALIEIPLQPV
-662 DVSSPMR
+662 NAGSPLR

-715 KRNIAEAIPIWQ
+715 KRNIAETIPLWQ

-748 KVVQPAEMEHAPAS
+748 KVVQPQAMEHAPAS

-803 NPEIKAINMASRL
+803 NPDIKAINMASRL
-816 DNLTAEKDN
+816 DNLEVEKQH

-833 EIDPAQLERIDIR
+833 EIDPAQIERIDIR
-846 TSQLITPLFEYSG
+846 TSQLISPLFEYSG

-927 FRLTVDQHRARVL
+927 FRLTVDQHRSRVL
-940 RLLNALAPQLPERLV
+940 RLLNTLAPQLPEPLV
-955 NALQMGDVAPEPR
+955 NALQMIDVAPEPR
-968 RKQIAELRTLLAN
+968 RRQIAELRGLLTQI
-981 LEGEDARQLAAG
+981 EGNDARQLATD

-1139 PLYRFDPRRSAEGK
+1139 PLYRFDPRRADQGK
-1153 AALALDSRPPNSSLS
+1153 PALALDSRPPNSDLT

-1181 AQQPEVASALYQAAE
+1181 SQQPEVASALYQAAE
-1196 KELQEKYDFLSLLA
+1196 KELKEKYDFLSMLA
-1210 GKAEKSAAE
+1210 GKTEQSSAE

>member
-1 LTICH
+1 
-6 PPHKHDKAAFKPSV
+6 
-20 RLFSI
+20 
-25 TAKVRFRGFESNEKV
+25 
-40 TPMITTDG
+40 MITIDG
-48 NNAVASVAYR
+48 NGAVASVAFR
-58 TNEVIAIYP
+58 ASEVIAIYP
-67 ITPSSTMAEQADAWS
+67 ITPSSTMAEQADDWS
-82 GDGRQNIWGDIP
+82 GNGVKNVWGDVP

-100 SEGGAIAT
+100 SEAGAIGT

-138 AGELTPFVLHV
+138 AGQLTPFVLHV

-184 QEAQDFALISQTAT
+184 QEAQDFALISHIAT
-198 LNARVPFIH
+198 LKSRVPFIH

-220 IVPLSDDTLRQMLPQ
+220 IVPLSNETMLSLLPQ
-235 AAIDAH
+235 DAIDAH
-241 RSRALSPDHPVVRGT
+241 RARALNPEHPVIRGT

-267 EATNPWYDATGQHV
+267 EATNPWYNAVYEHVQQTMNDFAAATGRQYH
-281 IDAMA
+281 
-286 AFAALTG
+286 
-293 RHYRPFDYYGHPQ
+293 PFDYYGHPQ
-306 AERVVVVMGS
+306 AERVIVLMGS
-316 AAGTC
+316 ATGTC
-321 EEVIDTLLARGEK
+321 EEVVDDLLTRGEK
-334 VGVLKVRLFRPFSA
+334 VGVLKVRLYRPFNASA
-348 KYLLDALPDSVRSV
+348 MLEALPQSVRQV

-383 TALAEAYSRGE
+383 TALAEAFSRGE
-394 RATLPRVIGGRY
+394 RETLPRVIGGRY
-406 GLSSKEFGPDCAL
+406 GLSSKEFGPDCVL
-419 AVFRELAQPQPR
+419 AVFEELRQAKPK
-431 PRFTVGIFDDV
+431 PRFTVGIYDDV
-442 TGLSLPLSDEILPQ
+442 TNLSLPLPENTLPSH
-456 RASLEAL
+456 AKLEAL

-478 NIKIIGNATPLYAQG
+478 NIKIIGNATPWYAQG

-511 VSEQPINSA
+511 VSEKPINSA
-520 YLVSRADFVGCH
+520 YLVDKADFVGCH
-532 QLQFIDKYQM
+532 QLQFIDKYRMAEQ
-542 VERLKPGGTFLLNTP
+542 LKPGGIFLLNTP
-557 YGADEVW
+557 YSAEDVW
-564 SRLPQE
+564 DRLPQE
-570 VQALLHQRQA
+570 VQAELNKKQA
-580 RFYIINAAKLA
+580 RLFIINAQKIA
-591 RECRLGAR
+591 RECQLGAR
-599 INTVMQMAFFHLTQ
+599 INTVMQMAFFHLTG
-613 ILPSDVALQQL
+613 ILPGDSALQQL
-624 QDAIARSYSSKG
+624 QGAIAKSYSSKG
-636 QEIVERNWQALGAT
+636 QELVERNWQAL
-650 RAALTEIPLQPV
+650 ALARESLFAVPLQPV
-662 DVSSPMR
+662 NSQSACR
-669 PPVVS
+669 PPVVA

-691 LGDALPVSAFPPDGT
+691 LGDALPVSALPPDGT
-706 WPVGTTQWE
+706 WPLGTTRWE
-715 KRNIAEAIPIWQ
+715 KRNIAEEIPIWK
-727 PDLCTQCNHCVAA
+727 PELCTQCNHCVAA

-748 KVVQPAEMEHAPAS
+748 KVVSPEALEAAPDA
-762 LQSLDVKARDMRGQK
+762 LQSLDVKSRDMRGQK

-803 NPEIKAINMASRL
+803 DPDIKAINMMSRL
-816 DNLTAEKDN
+816 EHVEEEKVN

-833 EIDPAQLERIDIR
+833 EIDRNQLERIDIR
-846 TSQLITPLFEYSG
+846 TSQLISPLFEYSG

-888 CSSIYGGNLPT
+888 CSSIYGGNLPS
-899 TPYTTNAEG
+899 TPYTTDANG

-927 FRLTVDQHRARVL
+927 FRLTVDQHRARVM
-940 RLLNALAPQLPERLV
+940 RLLDQFADKIP
-955 NALQMGDVAPEPR
+955 
-968 RKQIAELRTLLAN
+968 AELHAELHSDATPEVRREQVARLRQHLAN
-981 LEGEDARQLAAG
+981 ETSADARQLLTD
-993 ADYLV
+993 ADALV
-998 DKSIWLIGGDGWAYD
+998 EKSIWLIGGDGWAYD

-1025 TENVNVLVLD
+1025 TENVNILVLD

-1044 QQSKATPLGAVT
+1044 QASKATPLGAVT

-1100 AEAYPGPSLI
+1100 AETYPGPSLI

-1125 SHDQMKQLT
+1125 SHDQMRQLT

-1139 PLYRFDPRRSAEGK
+1139 PLYRFDPRRADEGK
-1153 AALALDSRPPNSSLS
+1153 LPLALDSRPPSDALA
-1168 ETLLKEQRFRRLN
+1168 ETLLNEQRFRRLN
-1181 AQQPEVASALYQAAE
+1181 AQQPDVAEQLWKDAAAD
-1196 KELQEKYDFLSLLA
+1196 LQKRYDFLAQMA
-1210 GKAEKSAAE
+1210 GKAD